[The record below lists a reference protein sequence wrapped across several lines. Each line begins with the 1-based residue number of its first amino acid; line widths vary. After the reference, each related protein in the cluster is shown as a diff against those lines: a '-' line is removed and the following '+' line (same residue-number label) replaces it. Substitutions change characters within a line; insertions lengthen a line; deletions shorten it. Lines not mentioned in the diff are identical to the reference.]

1 VSPRWCLHSLFHAF
15 SSCLG
20 LGCALCSENLISQAS
35 VGILESVAPG
45 RIRIVKAGM
54 KNKVI
59 LQLLCFK
66 DRVLKLTAETRV
78 MIDKKAKTVE
88 REKIFFNLK

>member
-1 VSPRWCLHSLFHAF
+1 MVS
-15 SSCLG
+15 
-20 LGCALCSENLISQAS
+20 ALTFPCFFLLS
-35 VGILESVAPG
+35 
-45 RIRIVKAGM
+45 VKAGM